1 MSKQE
6 ISKMKNEL
14 NWLSEKVEALDTKIA
29 YILDDGYTKYE
40 IKDLVK
46 EQEMLSNILNA
57 MTLKEIS

>member
-1 MSKQE
+1 ME
-6 ISKMKNEL
+6 NEL

-29 YILDDGYTKYE
+29 YILDDGYTKEE

-46 EQEMLSNILNA
+46 EHEMLSNILNA